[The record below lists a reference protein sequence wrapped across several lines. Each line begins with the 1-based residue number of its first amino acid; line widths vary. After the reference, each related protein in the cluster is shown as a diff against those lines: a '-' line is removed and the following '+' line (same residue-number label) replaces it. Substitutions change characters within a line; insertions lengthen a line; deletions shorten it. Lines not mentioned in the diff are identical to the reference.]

1 MNKDVTILVAEDDD
15 GHAELIVEQLR
26 DAGLANPVIRFQ
38 NGKELLDH
46 LEGNSAA
53 GSTGLGPC
61 LVLLDIRMPV
71 MDGVEALKAIK
82 SRPALR
88 TIPVI
93 MLTTTDDPREVEECY
108 REGCNLY
115 ITKPLDFA
123 KFSET
128 LKRVGLFVLVLSVA
142 QPGRTTGAEGA

>member
-26 DAGLANPVIRFQ
+26 DAGLANPVIRFE

-46 LEGNSAA
+46 LEA
-53 GSTGLGPC
+53 GSGPGTKGLGPC

-108 REGCNLY
+108 RAGCNLY
-115 ITKPLDFA
+115 ISKPLDFA

-142 QPGRTTGAEGA
+142 QPGRAPAAGEA

>member
-26 DAGLANPVIRFQ
+26 DAGLANPVIRFE

-46 LEGNSAA
+46 LEA
-53 GSTGLGPC
+53 GSAPGAKGLGPC

-128 LKRVGLFVLVLSVA
+128 LKRVGLFVLILSVA
-142 QPGRTTGAEGA
+142 QPGRAPAAEEA